1 MNKYTCA
8 AKATISII
16 SPNARQK
23 NIYDRSKGGKNN
35 CDDIIGSSFAEEL
48 RSFG

>member
-1 MNKYTCA
+1 MRNKGYHVNY
-8 AKATISII
+8 ISKC
-16 SPNARQK
+16 PTKEHLQQNE
-23 NIYDRSKGGKNN
+23 GGKNN